1 MPYSIDRQIFE
12 TQERIK
18 KERKKLAGLMK
29 KKQDMIVKKAV
40 AASKKEIAELV
51 KSGKST
57 EEILSRINGKK

>member
-12 TQERIK
+12 TQARIK